1 MKYFYLY
8 LASAIIGLI
17 VLAVRVYVSWRHT
30 IEDALL
36 SILIKIWIGSVLL
49 MIVSDIWKTVLIFKD
64 GRNEKKDD

>member
-8 LASAIIGLI
+8 LASAIIELI
-17 VLAVRVYVSWRHT
+17 VLAVCVYVSWRYT

-36 SILIKIWIGSVLL
+36 SILIKIWVGSVLL
-49 MIVSDIWKTVLIFKD
+49 MIVSNIWKAVLIFKD

>member
-8 LASAIIGLI
+8 LASAIIELI
-17 VLAVRVYVSWRHT
+17 VLAVCVYVSWRHT

-49 MIVSDIWKTVLIFKD
+49 MIVSDIWKAVLIFKD